1 MSFTWTPQQVAIF
14 ETVAQ
19 RNPMHELIKINAVAG
34 ASKTTTLVEIAKRFK
49 EKYPDKSFRYLV
61 FGAANSAEAKLAFG
75 YNAICSTLHALAY
88 HSVVKQY
95 KLKTP
100 VKSFISWRDIPKSL
114 NIPYNSIETA
124 TDIVYEFCDSPM
136 LTFDAFA
143 HSTDYRP
150 DDINYARSLLSAMY
164 KGELNTTHAFY
175 LKLYHIGIMEGTIV
189 PATEDI
195 LAIDEAGDLTQITLD
210 IFDKYPAKQKIMV
223 GDEHQAIF
231 SFMGC
236 INGFD
241 YYRNKGISL
250 ELTQSFRVSST
261 LATGIQKFCNSTFS
275 PSMVFEGMNYKNP
288 QPKTE
293 AYIARTNSDLLYK
306 MVQLNNQ
313 GIPYNLTSKA
323 KVKQMFK
330 YPLFLILAKP
340 GKKQFDSELKV
351 LQRDIDTWET
361 MRLKDPSFQ
370 MSKSAYLLEHN
381 KDNPALAGAFALLA
395 KFGPKDILSAYNAAE
410 LHKNTA
416 SNLTLVTGHSSKGL
430 TFDIVT
436 LDDSMNKAIDDVM
449 SKFSLSPG
457 YVPTEDEVAEL
468 RLYYVACSRCRYV
481 LNNAKYIKEN

>member
-1 MSFTWTPQQVAIF
+1 MSFTWTPQQAVIF
-14 ETVAQ
+14 DTVVQ

-34 ASKTTTLVEIAKRFK
+34 ASKTTTLVEIARRFK
-49 EKYPDKSFRYLV
+49 EKHPDKSFRYLV

-95 KLKTP
+95 RLKTP
-100 VKSFISWRDIPKSL
+100 IKGFISWRDIPKSL
-114 NIPYNSIETA
+114 SIPYGSVEAA

-136 LTFDAFA
+136 LTFDAFVR
-143 HSTDYRP
+143 STDYP
-150 DDINYARSLLSAMY
+150 LKDINYAKSLLSAMY
-164 KGELNTTHAFY
+164 RGELNTTHAFY

-189 PATEDI
+189 PAREDI

-210 IFDKYPAKQKIMV
+210 IFDKYPAKQKIIV

-236 INGFD
+236 VNGFD
-241 YYRNKGISL
+241 YYRDKGVSL
-250 ELTQSFRVSST
+250 ALTQSFRVSSI
-261 LATGIQKFCNSTFS
+261 LAPGIQKFCNSTFS
-275 PSMVFEGMNYKNP
+275 PSMVFEGMDYKTP
-288 QPKTE
+288 QLKTE

-306 MVQLNNQ
+306 MIQLNNQ
-313 GIPYNLTSKA
+313 KLPYNLTSKA

-340 GKKQFDSELKV
+340 GGKQFDSELKV
-351 LQRDIDTWET
+351 LQRDVDTWTT
-361 MRLKDPSFQ
+361 MQLKDPSFQ

-381 KDNPALAGAFALLA
+381 KDNPALAGAFTLLA
-395 KFGPKDILSAYNAAE
+395 KFGPEDILSAYNSAE

-430 TFDIVT
+430 TFDTVT
-436 LDDSMNKAIDDVM
+436 LDNSMNESIDDVM

-468 RLYYVACSRCRYV
+468 RLYYVACSRCRYA